1 MSKLD
6 LDKCEATDKMNAV
19 VNGNCDWEH
28 PVHRILQ
35 ETMEKRR
42 TALMHNGPYWHPLSV
57 PTYGVDEV
65 MNCLDSLL
73 KFQTTMGPKVKGFE
87 RNFAKAIG
95 VRHAVMVNSGS
106 SADLLC
112 SMALTMASGKMLNP
126 GDEILVPALT
136 WPTQIWSP
144 LLAKLNVQLVDVD
157 PVTLNTTPEI
167 VEKAIGPKTKAL
179 FIVHLMGNV
188 TDMDRM
194 VEICNK
200 HNLILLEDCCE
211 SLGAKYRGR
220 HVGTFGLAGAFSFFF
235 AHHIV
240 TMEGGMVVTND
251 DQFAD
256 NVRVLR
262 AHGWTRDLNTK
273 FQNLNTIDPRFLF
286 IDSGFNLRPTEL
298 SGAFGEI
305 QLQRM
310 PIFLKRRLS
319 VYEAFSD
326 YISKHLANYLSMPK
340 VHDHVEPSWF
350 SLPILI
356 NIQAALEAGFTKKD
370 LIDYLEKAGIETRP
384 VLIGD
389 IRKQPVAEHFQFI
402 RDSHLPGV
410 EYIDNNAFVIGL
422 HSGFKYDTEDQVQLH
437 INKLCQTFQQFFQN
451 FLT

>member
-6 LDKCEATDKMNAV
+6 FDKCEATDKMNAV

-112 SMALTMASGKMLNP
+112 SMALTMASGKILNP

-194 VEICNK
+194 RSSCGNVRLGRRLFLLLRPPHCN
-200 HNLILLEDCCE
+200 H
-211 SLGAKYRGR
+211 GR
-220 HVGTFGLAGAFSFFF
+220 
-235 AHHIV
+235 
-240 TMEGGMVVTND
+240 GMVVTND

-273 FQNLNTIDPRFLF
+273 FQNLNGIDPRFLF
-286 IDSGFNLRPTEL
+286 IDSGFNVRPTEL

-310 PIFLKRRLS
+310 PVFLKRRLS

-356 NIQAALEAGFTKKD
+356 NKQAALEAGFTKKD

-410 EYIDNNAFVIGL
+410 EYIDNNACLLLASFEICFVCRL
-422 HSGFKYDTEDQVQLH
+422 KS
-437 INKLCQTFQQFFQN
+437 C
-451 FLT
+451 